1 MSDRNERYDAFAIP
15 RNFGEDGMSFNGLSR
30 RNLVEG
36 CILAAA
42 SGYPIV
48 AHLPADLS
56 LRIILLCFISLP
68 LFFAGLI
75 GYGGESLSQ
84 FLVTVLVFLFRRR
97 RLRYYIDTGE
107 PEPPKPK
114 GMARIRALFQKKDKD
129 AIRYKRVK
137 KEKENRPDLFDRV
150 FMAKPKSDR
159 DSARGKPKAKRRRK
173 KDAPARQSAPPK
185 PKSRTIFNMAQEF
198 FPVSDIRDGMIVTK
212 DGRYIKILEIQPI
225 NFLLRS
231 ASEQRDIIMSFSEL
245 LRIAPVKLQFKSNA
259 NRADISK
266 FLEHTVEE
274 MESESN
280 PACVEMDRDY
290 IRHIQT
296 IATNNAISRRFF
308 AIFEFENQIPA
319 YHPSE
324 KEIKFTLESV
334 ARNFRSYLSKCGN
347 ATVEF
352 SGEKEENEFLL
363 GLLHTLLDHYNL
375 AELTLQDKIDRAFK
389 LRLKGNN
396 LDEMCTADY
405 ACPDEIDFRHG
416 RYVVVD
422 GVYHA
427 YLHIPSNGY
436 KTLVGAAWLS
446 PLINA
451 GEAIDVDL
459 FLHKMPADRM
469 QVQVSRN
476 LRLNKARISEVSTTS
491 ADYNRMGDI
500 MESGYYLQR
509 GLNDGQE
516 FFYLNVLVTVKA
528 YSKKDL
534 ENRVSEVVKMMTAKQ
549 ISLKYCAYMQEQAF
563 LSTLPLAKLDHK
575 LYRLGKRNVLTNT
588 AASTYMFT
596 SFEICDE
603 SGVLLGTN
611 EHNNSLVVLDL
622 FNQRKYKNPHLTIL
636 GTTGSGKTHTLQCLA
651 TRMRRKHVAT
661 YVIAPL
667 KGHEFVRAA
676 NAIGGQFIRISTG
689 SAHCINVMQIR
700 QMDNSANDLLDGA
713 MEEQSYLSMK
723 IDSLLTFFSIIMPEM
738 TNIEEQLL
746 DEALVKTY
754 ADFGITNDNATLW
767 DEDNPGQFKPMPILG
782 DLYANLK
789 SNPKAERLAIVLNR
803 FVNGSAKSFNGQ
815 TNVDLS
821 NPYTVI
827 DLSYLK
833 KKLLSAGMFIA
844 TDLIWD
850 LARQNRLK
858 QKAIVIDEAWQLVG
872 SNSSPQAAEFLV
884 EMAKIGRAYN
894 TAIIFASQ
902 DINDFFSLEGG
913 KYGKAIIS
921 NSKTKI
927 VLNLEPHEAERCA
940 EVLNLTDTELHKI
953 KNFDRGHGLLSS
965 NGNNIAVHF
974 QASAL
979 ENSLIT
985 TDPEELRQL
994 AAQKGAQNASQRD
1007 VG

>member
-48 AHLPADLS
+48 AYLPADLS

-97 RLRYYIDTGE
+97 QLRYYIDTGE
-107 PEPPKPK
+107 PEPPRPK

-150 FMAKPKSDR
+150 FMAKPRPDR
-159 DSARGKPKAKRRRK
+159 DSARSKPKAKRRRK

-198 FPVSDIRDGMIVTK
+198 FPVADIRDGMIVTK

-700 QMDNSANDLLDGA
+700 QMDNSANDLLDGV

-767 DEDNPGQFKPMPILG
+767 DADNPGQFKPMPILG

-985 TDPEELRQL
+985 TDPEELRLL
-994 AAQKGAQNASQRD
+994 AAQKGVQNASQRD

>member
-1 MSDRNERYDAFAIP
+1 MPEKNERYDAFAVP
-15 RNFGEDGMSFNGLSR
+15 RNFGEDGISFNGLSR
-30 RNLVEG
+30 RNLIEG
-36 CILAAA
+36 CILAVV
-42 SGYPIV
+42 SGYPILFKLS
-48 AHLPADLS
+48 AELS
-56 LRIILLCFISLP
+56 LRIILLCFVSLP
-68 LFFAGLI
+68 LFFVGLI

-84 FLVTVLVFLFRRR
+84 FLVTLARFLIRRR
-97 RLRYYIDTGE
+97 HLHYYIDTNE
-107 PEPPKPK
+107 PEPPK
-114 GMARIRALFQKKDKD
+114 ARGIERFKKLFQKKDD
-129 AIRYKRVK
+129 NAIRYRRQKNRKKNEKPNLLDKLFLSHFGK
-137 KEKENRPDLFDRV
+137 KEKEPALEED
-150 FMAKPKSDR
+150 AKHAS
-159 DSARGKPKAKRRRK
+159 RK
-173 KDAPARQSAPPK
+173 
-185 PKSRTIFNMAQEF
+185 IYHMAQEF
-198 FPVSDIRDGMIVTK
+198 FPVEDIRGGMVITK
-212 DGRYIKILEIQPI
+212 DGRYIKVVEIQPI

-231 ASEQRDIIMSFSEL
+231 ASEQRDIIMSFAEL
-245 LRIAPVKLQFKSNA
+245 LRIAPVKIQFKSNA

-266 FLEHTVEE
+266 FLEHTAEE
-274 MESESN
+274 MEQENN
-280 PACVEMDRDY
+280 PACIEMDRDY
-290 IRHIQT
+290 IEHIQN

-308 AIFEFENQIPA
+308 AVFEFENQIPA

-324 KEIKFTLESV
+324 KEIKFVLESV

-347 ATVEF
+347 STMEF
-352 SGEKEENEFLL
+352 ANETEENEFLL
-363 GLLHTLLDHYNL
+363 QLFHTLLDHYNTD
-375 AELTLQDKIDRAFK
+375 ELTLQDKVDRAFK
-389 LRLKGNN
+389 MRLKGNN
-396 LDEMCTADY
+396 LEEMCTADY
-405 ACPDEIDFRHG
+405 ACPDDLDFRHAK
-416 RYVVVD
+416 YVVID

-427 YLHIPSNGY
+427 YLHIPSAGY

-476 LRLNKARISEVSTTS
+476 LRINKAKISEVSSTS
-491 ADYNRMGDI
+491 ADFNKMGDI

-534 ENRVSEVVKMMTAKQ
+534 DNRVNEVVKMMTAKQ
-549 ISLKYCAYMQEQAF
+549 IALKYCAYMQERAF
-563 LSTLPLAKLDHK
+563 LSTLPLAKLDSK
-575 LYRLGKRNVLTNT
+575 LYQLGKRNVLTNT

-603 SGVLLGTN
+603 SGILLGTN
-611 EHNNSLVVLDL
+611 EHNNSLVILDL
-622 FNQRKYKNPHLTIL
+622 FNQRKYKNPHLTL
-636 GTTGSGKTHTLQCLA
+636 MGTTGSGKTHTLQCLA

-661 YVIAPL
+661 YVIAPA
-667 KGHEFVRAA
+667 KGHEFVRATK
-676 NAIGGQFIRISTG
+676 AIGGQFIRISTG
-689 SAHCINVMQIR
+689 SPHCINVMEIR
-700 QMDNSANDLLDGA
+700 PMDNSANELLDGA

-723 IDSLLTFFSIIMPEM
+723 IDNLLIFFSIIMPEM

-754 ADFGITNDNATLW
+754 ADFGITNDNKTLW
-767 DEDNPGQFKPMPILG
+767 DPEKPGQFKLMPILG
-782 DLYANLK
+782 DLYENLK
-789 SNPKAERLAIVLNR
+789 INPKAERLAIVLNR
-803 FVNGSAKSFNGQ
+803 FVNGSAKSFNNQ

-827 DLSYLK
+827 DLSFLK

-858 QKAIVIDEAWQLVG
+858 QKAIAIDEVWQLIG
-872 SNSSPQAAEFLV
+872 SNSSPQAAEYLV

-894 TAIIFASQ
+894 TSIIFATQ

-927 VLNLEPHEAERCA
+927 VLNLEPHEAEKCG
-940 EVLNLTDTELHKI
+940 EVLNLTATELHKI

-985 TDPEELRQL
+985 TDPEELKRI
-994 AAQKGAQNASQRD
+994 AEEKQRSINPYPQ
-1007 VG
+1007 

>member
-1 MSDRNERYDAFAIP
+1 MPEKQEHYDAFAIP
-15 RNFGEDGMSFNGLSR
+15 RNFGEDGISFNGLSR

-36 CILAAA
+36 CILAIAT
-42 SGYPIV
+42 GYPIIFYLKSDV
-48 AHLPADLS
+48 S
-56 LRIILLCFISLP
+56 LRIILLCFVSLP
-68 LFFAGLI
+68 LFFIGLI

-84 FLVTVLVFLFRRR
+84 FLVTLIRFLIRRR
-97 RLRYYIDTGE
+97 RLRYYIDAGE
-107 PEPPKPK
+107 PEPPKAK
-114 GMARIRALFQKKDKD
+114 GMERFK
-129 AIRYKRVK
+129 
-137 KEKENRPDLFDRV
+137 DLF
-150 FMAKPKSDR
+150 
-159 DSARGKPKAKRRRK
+159 RK
-173 KDAPARQSAPPK
+173 KDENTIRYRRQRIPK
-185 PKSRTIFNMAQEF
+185 NGQSLLDKLFLSRSGKKAKKAAEQGEKSKSRRIYNMAQEF
-198 FPVSDIRDGMIVTK
+198 FPVADIRGGMIVTK
-212 DGRYIKILEIQPI
+212 DGRYIKIVEIQPI

-231 ASEQRDIIMSFSEL
+231 ASEQRDIILSFAEL
-245 LRIAPVKLQFKSNA
+245 LRIAPVKIQFKSNA

-266 FLEHTVEE
+266 FLEHTAEE
-274 MESESN
+274 MEQEEN
-280 PACVEMDRDY
+280 PACVEMDQDY
-290 IRHIQT
+290 IRHIQS

-308 AIFEFENQIPA
+308 AIFEFENQMPA
-319 YHPSE
+319 YRPNE
-324 KEIKFTLESV
+324 KEIKFALEST

-347 ATVEF
+347 STVEF
-352 SGEKEENEFLL
+352 ANETEENEFLL
-363 GLLHTLLDHYNL
+363 GLLYTLLDHYNV
-375 AELTLQDKIDRAFK
+375 EDMSLQDKIDRAFK
-389 LRLKGNN
+389 LRLAGGN

-405 ACPDEIDFRHG
+405 ACPDELDFRHA
-416 RYVVVD
+416 RYVVID

-427 YLHIPSNGY
+427 YLHIPSPGF

-459 FLHKMPADRM
+459 FLHKMPSDRM

-476 LRLNKARISEVSTTS
+476 LRLNKAKISEVSSTS

-528 YSKKDL
+528 FSKKDL
-534 ENRVSEVVKMMTAKQ
+534 ENRVSEVMKMMTAKQ
-549 ISLKYCAYMQEQAF
+549 ITLKYCSYMQERAF
-563 LSTLPLAKLDHK
+563 LSTLPLAKLDPK
-575 LYRLGKRNVLTNT
+575 LYQLGKRNVLTNT

-603 SGVLLGTN
+603 SGILLGTN

-622 FNQRKYKNPHLTIL
+622 FNQRKYKNPHLTL
-636 GTTGSGKTHTLQCLA
+636 MGTTGSGKTHTLQCLA

-667 KGHEFVRAA
+667 KGHEFVRATK
-676 NAIGGQFIRISTG
+676 AIGGQFIRISTG
-689 SAHCINVMQIR
+689 SPHCINVMEIR
-700 QMDNSANDLLDGA
+700 PMDHSANDLLDGE

-723 IDSLLTFFSIIMPEM
+723 IDSLLIFFSIIMPEM

-754 ADFGITNDNATLW
+754 ADFGITNDNASLW
-767 DEDNPGQFKPMPILG
+767 DPQRPGQFKPMPILG
-782 DLYANLK
+782 DLYENLK
-789 SNPKAERLAIVLNR
+789 NSPRAERLAIVLNR
-803 FVNGSAKSFNGQ
+803 FVSGSAKRFNSA

-858 QKAIVIDEAWQLVG
+858 PKAIAIDEAWQLIG
-872 SNSSPQAAEFLV
+872 SNSSPQAAEYLV

-894 TAIIFASQ
+894 TAIIFATQ

-927 VLNLEPHEAERCA
+927 ILNLEPHEAEKCG
-940 EVLNLTDTELHKI
+940 EVLNLTATELHKI
-953 KNFDRGHGLLSS
+953 KHFDRGHGLLSS

-985 TDPEELRQL
+985 TDPEELRRI
-994 AAQKGAQNASQRD
+994 AEEKSGADGSPLQ
-1007 VG
+1007 